1 MLVKFRGSDDTF
13 EIKGYAF
20 SKPKCYICER
30 DEDTYGRTLDLWYC
44 EEMRIFWCRDH
55 AAILNEEHKD
65 IKIARCYNGHGWHH
79 PSLSGVVNADTE

>member
-1 MLVKFRGSDDTF
+1 MLVKFQGSDETL

-44 EEMRIFWCRDH
+44 EQMRVFWCRDH
-55 AAILNEEHKD
+55 ASILNEEHRD
-65 IKIARCYNGHGWHH
+65 VKIARCYSHGWQHNC
-79 PSLSGVVNADTE
+79 LSGVVQNADTE

>member
-30 DEDTYGRTLDLWYC
+30 DTDTFERTLDLWYC
-44 EEMRIFWCRDH
+44 SEMRVFWCRDH
-55 AAILNEEHKD
+55 ASILNEEHKD
-65 IKIARCYNGHGWHH
+65 LKIARCYNGDGWHH
-79 PSLSGVVNADTE
+79 PCLSGVMNANTE